1 MEMIWGKPILT
12 GRWAE
17 LIEGYELYGFDYSAP
32 EKAYNEFEAA
42 IFAHAF
48 KQDSD
53 GMIEALGSVEEL
65 VRIADRLRTWLVPA
79 DLPEELTIAHGG
91 PEGVPET
98 RINWTTSIHVAET
111 FAKYE
116 VMMQGHG
123 NGEMLLGK
131 VRREDVIM
139 ALPED
144 IEAEIAVRPGSVK
157 VTNRW
162 PVLISQEQII
172 AWREAIIR

>member
-1 MEMIWGKPILT
+1 METIWGKSILT

-17 LIEGYELYGFDYSAP
+17 LVEGYECIGSEYSAP
-32 EKAYNEFEAA
+32 QAYDETDAA

-48 KQDSD
+48 KNDSD

-65 VRIADRLRTWLVPA
+65 VRIADRLRQWLVSP

-98 RINWTTSIHVAET
+98 RINWTTDLHVAET

-116 VMMQGHG
+116 VTMRGHG
-123 NGEMLLGK
+123 NGEMLLGI
-131 VRREDVIM
+131 VRRDDVIM
-139 ALPED
+139 ALSED
-144 IEAEIAVRPGSVK
+144 IEAEIVVRPGSVK

-162 PVLISQEQII
+162 SIPISPEQIT
-172 AWREAIIR
+172 AWREEMRRD

>member
-1 MEMIWGKPILT
+1 METIWDKPILT

-17 LIEGYELYGFDYSAP
+17 MIEGYECIGCEYSAP
-32 EKAYNEFEAA
+32 AVFSEFEAA

-48 KQDSD
+48 KDDSD

-65 VRIADRLRTWLVPA
+65 VRIADRLRQWLVVP
-79 DLPEELTIAHGG
+79 DLPEELIVAHGG

-98 RINWTTSIHVAET
+98 RINWTSSHHVAET

-116 VMMQGHG
+116 VTMRGHG
-123 NGEMLLGK
+123 NGEVLLGM
-131 VRREDVIM
+131 VRRDDVIM

-144 IEAEIAVRPGSVK
+144 IEAEIVVRPGSVRI
-157 VTNRW
+157 TDRL
-162 PVLISQEQII
+162 PIPITPEQIT
-172 AWREAIIR
+172 AWREEMMR